1 VKDKE
6 AAYQAVVEA
15 FYGEYEN
22 KDWMK
27 QMKIGWLEEFEKF
40 LRNST
45 HVDPATGE
53 ERAYWIPLTA
63 PGGATFK
70 ILQGNGT
77 YSGGA
82 TFSDKNP
89 AIVGQGGFWL
99 DSIGLVA
106 ASKTEIDAN
115 TGGVADWLKKMWEQN
130 GKDVLL
136 VSGSLSTEAWGV
148 TVVDEQVVFVTINVN
163 NPPEGLWS
171 KKEEQLLLGH
181 SDGKNDAKIVS
192 AQLQLYLEACRKY
205 KNYPGSKDISNK
217 GIEPDPTLW
226 EVAPSLYIAGQYGK
240 GSIYSVPPWVIS
252 QDTSAQ

>member
-1 VKDKE
+1 
-6 AAYQAVVEA
+6 
-15 FYGEYEN
+15 
-22 KDWMK
+22 
-27 QMKIGWLEEFEKF
+27 MKIGSLEEFEKF

-63 PGGATFK
+63 PNGATFK
-70 ILQGNGT
+70 ILQGNGAVG
-77 YSGGA
+77 GGA
-82 TFSDKNP
+82 TFSDKNS

-99 DSIGLVA
+99 DSIGFVA

-115 TGGVADWLKKMWEQN
+115 AGGVADWLEQMWKLN
-130 GKDVLL
+130 GKDVLI
-136 VSGSLSTEAWGV
+136 VSGSAPIIEGWAMAVGADGRLNFV
-148 TVVDEQVVFVTINVN
+148 TVNAAD
-163 NPPEGLWS
+163 PPQEVWS
-171 KKEEQLLLGH
+171 AKAQQLLLGH

-205 KNYPGSKDISNK
+205 KNYPGSKEISNK

-240 GSIYSVPPWVIS
+240 GSIYSAPPWVIS